1 MKMAPRKGAGQW
13 ELELNQHCGARVQSM
28 MVATKVRLVTAV
40 IDGSPMQL
48 RVGNLPSYTRE
59 VQSVAEQIA
68 LDYLVVDKG
77 LNP

>member
-1 MKMAPRKGAGQW
+1 
-13 ELELNQHCGARVQSM
+13 M

-40 IDGSPMQL
+40 IDGSPMRL